1 MAKKG
6 RNGLEQAVG
15 TNIYDNANKE
25 ILASMIRS
33 VLEDYRDSHFNLLDD
48 QLANLKF
55 NSEKTLQQ
63 YLNDKIGRIPK
74 YGTFG
79 PVEVGVDPNQNYN
92 VDGLI
97 KEAKTNTV
105 SNGSDHLI
113 RIEFNESVA
122 NRRLIP
128 VLTYPSGVDWN
139 QQNDIAYPVI
149 RRIGSTTIDLALR
162 EISGGVQSLTI
173 EIIAI

>member
-1 MAKKG
+1 MAQKG

-15 TNIYDNANKE
+15 TNIYENANKE

-63 YLNDKIGRIPK
+63 YLNDVTGSLPK
-74 YGTFG
+74 YGSFG
-79 PVEVGVDPNQNYN
+79 PVEVALSESNYSTS
-92 VDGLI
+92 GI
-97 KEAKTNTV
+97 ISSASTITT
-105 SNGSDHLI
+105 SGGADHLI
-113 RIEFNESVA
+113 EVNFSESVA

-139 QQNDIAYPVI
+139 QQNDIACPVI
-149 RRIGSTTIDLALR
+149 RRISSTRINIALR
-162 EISGGVQSLTI
+162 EISGGTQKITI